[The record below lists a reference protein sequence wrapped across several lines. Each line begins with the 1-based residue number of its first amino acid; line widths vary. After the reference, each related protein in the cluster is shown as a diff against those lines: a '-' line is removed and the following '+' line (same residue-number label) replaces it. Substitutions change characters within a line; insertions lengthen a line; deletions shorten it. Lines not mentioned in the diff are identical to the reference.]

1 MKNKSI
7 NKNKKGS
14 NMKKLTESKLVKIL
28 TEILPNTYDKKSVEV
43 KNSPHHTLTKEVSA
57 TDEVLGR
64 KVWFY
69 YYQDDN
75 KNWVLDMDGAN
86 SWDYLSHD
94 SEYFWTLGQELEVKF
109 VNLLKSYGLY
119 PEPNNNYSFTVEE
132 I

>member
-1 MKNKSI
+1 MI
-7 NKNKKGS
+7 
-14 NMKKLTESKLVKIL
+14 KLTEKQLIKIL
-28 TEILPNTYDKKSVEV
+28 TEILPNGWDKKSVQVRTCPYSNSESV
-43 KNSPHHTLTKEVSA
+43 KEISA

-94 SEYFWTLGQELEVKF
+94 SEYFWSLGQELEVKF
-109 VNLLKSYGLY
+109 VKFFTDLGLY
-119 PEPNNNYSFTVEE
+119 PHPQNHYSYVVGEN
-132 I
+132 

>member
-1 MKNKSI
+1 
-7 NKNKKGS
+7 
-14 NMKKLTESKLVKIL
+14 MKKLTESKLVKIL
-28 TEILPNTYDKKSVEV
+28 TKILPNTYDKKSVEV
-43 KNSPHHTLTKEVSA
+43 KNSPHHTSTKQINATCEVI
-57 TDEVLGR
+57 GK

-69 YYQDDN
+69 YYQND
-75 KNWVLDMDGAN
+75 KKKWVLDMDGAD